1 MCPEQIKDASD
12 RLKRFAPYL
21 KTVFPELEKT
31 DGIIESELREIG
43 HMKEFLNLEYHAGIE
58 GKLMLKMD
66 SDLPVSGSVKA
77 RGGIYE
83 VLKHAE
89 DLALEA
95 GMLKEDDDYSIL
107 AGKEFQEFFRQTY
120 RPGGKHGK
128 SGDEHRHHERK
139 AGLPCDRTHVGGCE
153 TVEEG
158 SAAQQRR

>member
-1 MCPEQIKDASD
+1 MNNELKKYIESVPAVADAAALRETFWLNEKKRPEKNWNITEVCPEQIKDASD

-107 AGKEFQEFFRQTY
+107 AGKELDR
-120 RPGGKHGK
+120 K
-128 SGDEHRHHERK
+128 S
-139 AGLPCDRTHVGGCE
+139 V
-153 TVEEG
+153 V
-158 SAAQQRR
+158 